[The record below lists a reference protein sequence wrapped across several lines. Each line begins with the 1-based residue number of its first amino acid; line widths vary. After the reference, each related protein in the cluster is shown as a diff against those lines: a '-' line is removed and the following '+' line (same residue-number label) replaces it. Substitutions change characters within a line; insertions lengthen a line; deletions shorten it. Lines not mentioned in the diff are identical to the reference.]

1 VIPLKAEE
9 ILATIK
15 SPYRKSRSWSRQA
28 WGVFWANSK
37 VLFSY
42 KTWVA
47 TELMGMPVSVAI
59 YFFTGML
66 VSKPSL
72 AQAGY
77 GTDYLSF
84 ALIGV
89 SMTNFVWVTIVRLSH
104 IIQHEVEDGTLEVV
118 LSSPTRMSAY
128 LVGQSFRGLLLGGIF
143 FVASMLVGITF
154 FDASLRTDPFSLLSA
169 AALILLTL
177 LANLGIGVLA
187 AAVILVYKKGDPV
200 VFIVSALT
208 EFLSGVVYPLK
219 LLEGFPV
226 LLQISLVLPY
236 TYGLD
241 GVRHLLL
248 KGATPQTSVVVL
260 DSLVLLL
267 YVALLY
273 PAAFYA
279 FRVSFDR
286 IRREGTTASY

>member
-1 VIPLKAEE
+1 MLLKAEE
-9 ILATIK
+9 ILAVIR
-15 SPYRKSRSWSRQA
+15 SPYRKSRSWFRQA

-42 KTWVA
+42 RTWMV

-104 IIQHEVEDGTLEVV
+104 IIQHEIEDGTLEVV

-143 FVASMLVGITF
+143 FVASMLVGTTF
-154 FDASLRTDPFSLLSA
+154 FETSLRTDMFSLLSA
-169 AALILLTL
+169 AALILFTL
-177 LANLGIGVLA
+177 FANLGIGVLA

-208 EFLSGVVYPLK
+208 EFLSGVVYPLN

-226 LLQISLVLPY
+226 LHQISLVLPY

-241 GVRHLLL
+241 GVRRLLL
-248 KGATPQTSVVVL
+248 KGATLQTSMVVF
-260 DSLVLLL
+260 DFLVLLL
-267 YVALLY
+267 YVILLY
-273 PAAFYA
+273 PTAFYA
-279 FRVSFDR
+279 FRLSFDR